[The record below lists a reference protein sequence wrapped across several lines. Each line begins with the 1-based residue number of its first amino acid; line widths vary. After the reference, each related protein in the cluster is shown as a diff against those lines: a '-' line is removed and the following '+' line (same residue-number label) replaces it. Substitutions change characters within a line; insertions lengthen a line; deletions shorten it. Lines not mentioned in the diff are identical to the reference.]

1 MKKMVKKSKKS
12 LDSITGTDIKAICY
26 PYGNFNNLVIETA
39 KQAGYK
45 IGLAIFN
52 QAPIWHFKILALPR
66 IPIPSGQKMW
76 EFKLKVSKLHMLFVI
91 LRQIERK
98 TKKLFR

>member
-1 MKKMVKKSKKS
+1 MGFRLESKFRFF
-12 LDSITGTDIKAICY
+12 AV
-26 PYGNFNNLVIETA
+26 NFNNLVIETA
-39 KQAGYK
+39 KEAGYK

-52 QAPIWHFKILALPR
+52 QAPIWNFNILALPR

-91 LRQIERK
+91 LRQVERK